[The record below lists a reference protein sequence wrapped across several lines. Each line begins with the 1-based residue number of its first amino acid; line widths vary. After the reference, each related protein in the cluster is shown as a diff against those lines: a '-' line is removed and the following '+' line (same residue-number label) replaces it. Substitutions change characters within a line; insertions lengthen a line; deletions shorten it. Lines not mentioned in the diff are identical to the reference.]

1 MCNENTNTNNCIAE
15 ILEVILLLQKNADC
29 GECCLESCDRGFLG
43 CGNTSF
49 SCNTRPI
56 MIYTRGSG
64 NVALA
69 MPISKAFDEE
79 TTSSVFRVEKV
90 DEKCAT
96 FRVLT
101 PNTDTTTSQL
111 QPFVTTNSFF
121 TLNLSCV
128 CALRCLQDTYI
139 DCV

>member
-1 MCNENTNTNNCIAE
+1 
-15 ILEVILLLQKNADC
+15 
-29 GECCLESCDRGFLG
+29 
-43 CGNTSF
+43 
-49 SCNTRPI
+49 
-56 MIYTRGSG
+56 MIYTCGSG

-111 QPFVTTNSFF
+111 QPFITTNSFF